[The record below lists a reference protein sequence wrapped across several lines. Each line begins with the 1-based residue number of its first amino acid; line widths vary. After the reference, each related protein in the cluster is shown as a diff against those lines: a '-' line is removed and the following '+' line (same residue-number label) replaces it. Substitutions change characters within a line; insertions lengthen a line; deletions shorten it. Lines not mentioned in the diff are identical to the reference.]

1 MDAMVAARDPDLRV
15 RPLKLLREP
24 LSWAAAAAVLGAGV
38 GLVGTLWQASLVSSY
53 DFDLSAELYA
63 GAAQGCGQ
71 AIAALSLLTVPALIG
86 GPRAAS
92 RTARWASRL
101 VPVAGGVLLLAAAAA
116 SAAALYY
123 LWHMNTGEMRS
134 ASAPVPPL
142 AGGSFLASLFL
153 PPAVVVPSV
162 LLALARRRWR
172 LGALLSG
179 LGVLAL
185 PFGLLWRVAPSA
197 SAGDGWLG
205 GATVLGF
212 LGWGVSLPEASL
224 WCVLGA
230 ALFRAA
236 RGRSRGEAERLAAE
250 ENRKR
255 ARRLYEE
262 GLGRGDGSVVDDLV
276 SDGFRDL
283 RRGARGRAGMGRLI
297 ADLRTSYPDLG
308 VCVEGQ
314 EAEGDLVRTRLM
326 LSGTD
331 RGSGVM
337 WYPPTGRSVRFEAVF
352 WDRFRGGQLVEHA
365 GWADTEGLLRQLGHH
380 DGEDRTGGGPN
391 F

>member
-1 MDAMVAARDPDLRV
+1 MVAARDPDLRAT
-15 RPLKLLREP
+15 PLKLLREP
-24 LSWAAAAAVLGAGV
+24 LSWVAAAAVFGAGV
-38 GLVGTLWQASLVSSY
+38 GLFGTLWQASLVSSY

-71 AIAALSLLTVPALIG
+71 AIAALSLLAVPALIG
-86 GPRAAS
+86 SPRAAS

-101 VPVAGGVLLLAAAAA
+101 VSAAGGVLLLAAAAA

-123 LWHMNTGEMRS
+123 LWYMNTGEMRN
-134 ASAPVPPL
+134 ASAPIPPL
-142 AGGSFLASLFL
+142 AGASFWASLYL

-162 LLALARRRWR
+162 VLALARRRWR

-179 LGVLAL
+179 LCVLAL

-197 SAGDGWLG
+197 SAGDGWLL

-236 RGRSRGEAERLAAE
+236 RGRSRGETERLAAE
-250 ENRKR
+250 ENLKR
-255 ARRLYEE
+255 VRRLYEE
-262 GLGRGDGSVVDDLV
+262 GLGRGDGSVVDELV
-276 SDGFRDL
+276 SDGFRD
-283 RRGARGRAGMGRLI
+283 RGRGARGRAGMGRLI
-297 ADLRTSYPDLG
+297 ADLRTSYPDLV
-308 VCVEGQ
+308 VCVEDQ
-314 EAEGDLVRTRLM
+314 EAEGDLVRTRLT

-337 WYPPTGRSVRFEAVF
+337 WYPPTGKNVRFEAVF
-352 WDRFRGGQLVEHA
+352 WDRFRGGRLVEHA

-380 DGEDRTGGGPN
+380 GGEGRPGGGSPN